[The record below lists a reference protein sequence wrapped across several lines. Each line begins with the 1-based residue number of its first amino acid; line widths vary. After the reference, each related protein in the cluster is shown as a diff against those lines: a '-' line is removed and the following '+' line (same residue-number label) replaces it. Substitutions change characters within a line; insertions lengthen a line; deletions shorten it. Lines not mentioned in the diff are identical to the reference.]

1 MTYKRPYKTTKRK
14 NKKMTKRETRA
25 VIKLITAILVL
36 AAGAFSAGTLRERT
50 PKTLSG
56 EHIEAPGLAVRFL
69 DVGQADSIL
78 ITCGGE
84 SILVDAGNE
93 GDGEYLVQALY
104 DYGVDSLEAVIFTH
118 PHEDHMGGGAKVLEN
133 IPVDMVYRESL
144 DYDRNSICRELT
156 DTEAR
161 AGIPQTDP
169 DPGDTM
175 QVGEAGI
182 TFLGPVSYDEE
193 NPNNN
198 SVAFRLD
205 YGDTSFVFSGDA
217 EWEEEHEILESGA
230 ELACD
235 VLKLGHHGSSNASSY
250 RFLRET
256 NPEAVVISCGYDN
269 SYGHPHRETLERIE
283 DLGAAL
289 YRTDTQGTIAV
300 FSDGEH
306 LEFAQEPSVHSDS
319 PAP

>member
-1 MTYKRPYKTTKRK
+1 M
-14 NKKMTKRETRA
+14 
-25 VIKLITAILVL
+25 
-36 AAGAFSAGTLRERT
+36 
-50 PKTLSG
+50 
-56 EHIEAPGLAVRFL
+56 RFL

-84 SILVDAGNE
+84 SIPVDAGNE

-118 PHEDHMGGGAKVLEN
+118 PHEDHMGGGAKVLES

-306 LEFAQEPSVHSDS
+306 LEFAQEPSVHSDG

>member
-1 MTYKRPYKTTKRK
+1 MITGWTPWKPSSSPIPTRITWAAGQKCLRVSLWTWFTGRAWTT
-14 NKKMTKRETRA
+14 
-25 VIKLITAILVL
+25 TAIP
-36 AAGAFSAGTLRERT
+36 SAGSSRIPRRGPAFRRPTG
-50 PKTLSG
+50 SG
-56 EHIEAPGLAVRFL
+56 RYHA
-69 DVGQADSIL
+69 
-78 ITCGGE
+78 GGR
-84 SILVDAGNE
+84 GR
-93 GDGEYLVQALY
+93 
-104 DYGVDSLEAVIFTH
+104 
-118 PHEDHMGGGAKVLEN
+118 DHL
-133 IPVDMVYRESL
+133 
-144 DYDRNSICRELT
+144 
-156 DTEAR
+156 
-161 AGIPQTDP
+161 
-169 DPGDTM
+169 
-175 QVGEAGI
+175 
-182 TFLGPVSYDEE
+182 LGPVSYDEE

-306 LEFAQEPSVHSDS
+306 LEFAQEPSVHSDG

>member
-1 MTYKRPYKTTKRK
+1 MCIR
-14 NKKMTKRETRA
+14 
-25 VIKLITAILVL
+25 
-36 AAGAFSAGTLRERT
+36 
-50 PKTLSG
+50 
-56 EHIEAPGLAVRFL
+56 
-69 DVGQADSIL
+69 DS
-78 ITCGGE
+78 
-84 SILVDAGNE
+84 
-93 GDGEYLVQALY
+93 
-104 DYGVDSLEAVIFTH
+104 
-118 PHEDHMGGGAKVLEN
+118 
-133 IPVDMVYRESL
+133 
-144 DYDRNSICRELT
+144 
-156 DTEAR
+156 
-161 AGIPQTDP
+161 
-169 DPGDTM
+169 
-175 QVGEAGI
+175 
-182 TFLGPVSYDEE
+182 
-193 NPNNN
+193 NN